1 MHKQMD
7 QVDLGSKLKL
17 NFEAWAI
24 AKWHKRLLDKHWV
37 VSLIPVTKN
46 NTTKLDFN
54 MNVL

>member
-1 MHKQMD
+1 MD